1 MDNCIFCKI
10 AKGEIPSAKIYED
23 DKISAFLELNALAE
37 GHTLVVPKEH
47 YENIFDIDQETLKS
61 LIAAAQK
68 ISERLKETLGADGI
82 NFVHRS
88 GVAAEQGVFHF
99 HLHVIPRKKGD
110 DVKMDEWWFSKAR
123 NLSPDQLES
132 TAKKI
137 RW

>member
-23 DKISAFLELNALAE
+23 DKILAFLELNALAE

-47 YENIFDIDQETLKS
+47 YENIFDIDQETLKN
-61 LIAAAQK
+61 LISVAQK

-88 GVAAEQGVFHF
+88 GAAAEQGVFHF

-110 DVKMDEWWFSKAR
+110 GIKMDEWWFSKAK
-123 NLSPDQLES
+123 NLSPEQLEAA
-132 TAKKI
+132 AKKI